1 MTGLAPAWLRGLAQ
15 DCWRQPLSQAVPDD
29 AGFAHRKSLASL
41 LVRSLRRRLQL
52 RLSSQQALRHERL
65 QPGWTRLLWLHQG
78 MPQIGDAL
86 MDLAPRS
93 LLVEAGYQV
102 DLLAP
107 PHLAALFADDPWFGR
122 VLALPPAAG
131 AKPAYAAYAAH
142 AANAANAA
150 PAAQDY
156 DAVIL
161 LSDDRRSLQFKRQHL
176 AGLPWLSMHG
186 LYNGPDFHRAR
197 FSAQRHADWLG
208 LHLPAAAL
216 AHHAR
221 QKLALAP
228 AAAQWAQQQTSASGA
243 VLLALGGVVAERSY
257 SHWPAVVAAL
267 RPLGL
272 RQWVLV
278 GSANGRSA
286 ADAVRAAAQPGDQVL
301 DLVGRTSLQQVHALA
316 AQARA
321 VLGCDG
327 GLMHLALCTQT
338 PVLGLFSADIQPAW
352 RLPVGQEGHSLQAPT
367 RNISSLDPAQVAK
380 ALQRLLASAAS
391 GRLSAAA
398 NP

>member
-1 MTGLAPAWLRGLAQ
+1 MNRLAAPAWLRGLAQ
-15 DCWRQPLSQAVPDD
+15 DCWRQPLSQPVPDD
-29 AGFAHRKSLASL
+29 AGFARRKSLASL

-52 RLSSQQALRHERL
+52 RLSGQQALRHERL
-65 QPGWTRLLWLHQG
+65 QPGWKRLLWLHEG

-93 LLVEAGYQV
+93 LLAEAGYQV

-107 PHLAALFADDPWFGR
+107 PQLAALFAADPWFRR
-122 VLALPPAAG
+122 VLPADQAPPPAD
-131 AKPAYAAYAAH
+131 H
-142 AANAANAA
+142 
-150 PAAQDY
+150 Y

-176 AGLPWLSMHG
+176 AGLPWLSLHG
-186 LYNGPDFHRAR
+186 LYNGPDFHRGR

-216 AHHAR
+216 ARHAR
-221 QKLALAP
+221 QKLALNP
-228 AAAQWAQQQTSASGA
+228 AAAQWAQQQPPAHGA
-243 VLLALGGVVAERSY
+243 VLLALGGVVAARSY

-267 RPLGL
+267 RQLGL

-278 GSANGRSA
+278 GNANGRSA
-286 ADAVRAAAQPGDQVL
+286 ADAVLAAAQPGDQVL
-301 DLVGRTSLQQVHALA
+301 DLVGRTNLQQVHALA
-316 AQARA
+316 TSARA
-321 VLGCDG
+321 VLCCDG

-352 RLPVGQEGHSLQAPT
+352 RLPVGQENRSLQAPT
-367 RNISSLDPAQVAK
+367 CSVSSLGPAQVAK
-380 ALQRLLASAAS
+380 ALQRLLASTASARQTAAAS
-391 GRLSAAA
+391 
-398 NP
+398 P